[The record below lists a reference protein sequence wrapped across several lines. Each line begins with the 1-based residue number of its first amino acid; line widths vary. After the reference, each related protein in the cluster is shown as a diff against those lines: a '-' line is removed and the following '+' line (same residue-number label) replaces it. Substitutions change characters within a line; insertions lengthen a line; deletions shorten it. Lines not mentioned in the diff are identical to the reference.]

1 MFILFLQWQFWKDE
15 ENLGRSF
22 FEENF
27 FENNIHSIMTCFNQ
41 VFGFAFAF
49 TLFGLKSILQQRLL
63 TRKAT
68 EIYLIAATTD
78 ISLWI

>member
-1 MFILFLQWQFWKDE
+1 
-15 ENLGRSF
+15 
-22 FEENF
+22 
-27 FENNIHSIMTCFNQ
+27 MTCFNQ

-78 ISLWI
+78 ISL